1 MLNKKVLDFLGKRLV
16 YYITTIASVLLISK
30 LQLVAVARQRGQSVY
45 IYIRK
50 LMPEV
55 ILIKK

>member
-45 IYIRK
+45 IYTQTYA
-50 LMPEV
+50 
-55 ILIKK
+55 